1 MEGKWKICILQINV
15 LCLFKNPNNFSSYFF
30 TLRAKIISNLIQVVL
45 KYDQTD
51 NYIITEKG
59 RIAGGY
65 VQGALVLQIEA
76 DLLIDSGDT
85 F

>member
-1 MEGKWKICILQINV
+1 MTK
-15 LCLFKNPNNFSSYFF
+15 
-30 TLRAKIISNLIQVVL
+30 LI
-45 KYDQTD
+45 D